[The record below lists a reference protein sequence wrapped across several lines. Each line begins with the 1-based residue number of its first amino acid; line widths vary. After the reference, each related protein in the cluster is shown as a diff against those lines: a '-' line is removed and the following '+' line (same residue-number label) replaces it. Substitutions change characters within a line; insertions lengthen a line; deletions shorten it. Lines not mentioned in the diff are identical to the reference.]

1 LASERPIEIL
11 LVEDNPGDILLTL
24 ETFKVA
30 KIRNQVHVVSNGR
43 EAMDYLCKMMATMT
57 LPDLILLD
65 LNLPEIDG
73 RKLLVMIKADD
84 VLSRIP
90 VIVLTASS
98 SDEDVLIS
106 YNLKADGYVTKPF
119 DMGQVLKVVACIEEF
134 GISITK
140 LATAKA

>member
-30 KIRNQVHVVSNGR
+30 KILNQVHVVSNGR
-43 EAMDYLCKMMATMT
+43 EAMDYLCKMMATMA

-119 DMGQVLKVVACIEEF
+119 DMRQVLKVVACIEEF

-140 LATAKA
+140 LATARA